1 MNNNLA
7 PITLFVYN
15 RLEKTKQTISYL
27 LKNAEA
33 KDSILYIYSDGPKNN
48 DEKNTIINIRKYLD
62 TITGFKKIKIFK
74 RDTNIGLSKS
84 IISGVTEILKF
95 SENIIVLE
103 DDMLTSP
110 YFLSFMNDGLAL
122 YKNNKNV
129 ASIHGY
135 IYPINQNLPNAF
147 FLRGADCWGW
157 ATWKRGWK
165 LFNPN
170 ANILLDELLAD
181 QKLKKL
187 FNFNHTYNYIKMLEK
202 QISGEI
208 DSWAIRWYASCF
220 LKNKLTLYPGK
231 SLVTNIGLDGEGTH
245 CSSTDDYDTLLY
257 KHKLEIQNIAI
268 KESLI
273 ARKYFETY
281 FESITN
287 KSSKNKIKNDF
298 FSKLKNYIFKKNYK
312 G

>member
-7 PITLFVYN
+7 PIALFVYN

-27 LKNAEA
+27 LKNQES
-33 KDSILYIYSDGPKNN
+33 KDSILYIYSDGPKNIK
-48 DEKNTIINIRKYLD
+48 EKNIIYKVRKFLN
-62 TITGFKKIKIFK
+62 TITGFKKIKIIK
-74 RDTNIGLSKS
+74 RDANLGLSKS
-84 IISGVTEILKF
+84 IILGVTEILKF

-110 YFLSFMNDGLAL
+110 YFLKFMNDGLIL
-122 YKNNKNV
+122 YQNENKV

-135 IYPINQNLPNAF
+135 TYPIPENLPNTF
-147 FLRGADCWGW
+147 FIRGADCWGW

-170 ANILLDELLAD
+170 ANILLEKLSLDEE
-181 QKLKKL
+181 LKKM
-187 FNFNHTYNYIKMLEK
+187 FNFNNTYNYIAMLEK
-202 QISGEI
+202 QITGEI

-231 SLVTNIGLDGEGTH
+231 SLITNIGLDGEGTH
-245 CSSTDDYDTLLY
+245 CSSTDDYNTLLY

-273 ARKYFETY
+273 ARKYFENY
-281 FESITN
+281 FKSITN
-287 KSSKNKIKNDF
+287 KSNKNKTKNDF
-298 FSKLKNYIFKKNYK
+298 VSKLKNYIFKKL
-312 G
+312 